1 MIERM
6 SFLRIT
12 FLMGAIAFSLLLQ
25 VEAIAQSAGHR
36 VSGNQVTI
44 SGRSQWDNWSFPD
57 GTAVI
62 SPTGEVRAQKI
73 EKKTNAV
80 LDIVEYLRY
89 NPPAS
94 IGKKEIEEICAT
106 ASSNSAQIITT
117 EKDIVKI
124 KHVGPIK
131 DILYLGIDFDFGEDE
146 ELLKTLIRKKINE
159 SI

>member
-6 SFLRIT
+6 RFLRIA
-12 FLMGAIAFSLLLQ
+12 FLAAPIALSLFFQ
-25 VEAIAQSAGHR
+25 AEATAQSAGHR

-44 SGRSQWDNWSFPD
+44 SGRSQWNNWSFPE

-62 SPTGEVRAQKI
+62 SPTGEVGAQKI

-94 IGKKEIEEICAT
+94 IGKKEVEEI
-106 ASSNSAQIITT
+106 
-117 EKDIVKI
+117 I
-124 KHVGPIK
+124 KV
-131 DILYLGIDFDFGEDE
+131 
-146 ELLKTLIRKKINE
+146 
-159 SI
+159 

>member
-12 FLMGAIAFSLLLQ
+12 FLMGAITFSLLLQ

-89 NPPAS
+89 NPPATLV
-94 IGKKEIEEICAT
+94 KKR
-106 ASSNSAQIITT
+106 S
-117 EKDIVKI
+117 
-124 KHVGPIK
+124 
-131 DILYLGIDFDFGEDE
+131 
-146 ELLKTLIRKKINE
+146 KK
-159 SI
+159 SH